1 MTTKTKTKKKTTRR
15 KVWVAF
21 CNNGEFFSFTS
32 KRLAKV
38 LKLGKGE
45 NLVRMIEARTGDVL
59 LSREQAELICRRLN
73 DLYDVT
79 VEDKHEIRALLRSR
93 R

>member
-1 MTTKTKTKKKTTRR
+1 MTKKTKKTKKTRR

-21 CNNGEFFSFTS
+21 CNDGEFFSFTS

-45 NLVRMIEARTGDVL
+45 NIVRMVEARTGDVL
-59 LSREQAELICRRLN
+59 LSREQADLICRRLN
-73 DLYDVT
+73 DLYAVT